1 MSRPFLF
8 AISFLTRFPVPVN
21 PEYDEKLPS
30 ASTAYY
36 PLVGAII
43 GLLLC
48 LVDKL
53 AGMFLPV
60 TIVNTLILIALI
72 YLTGGLHLDGFMDSI
87 DGFFSGREKKQV
99 LEIMHD
105 SKVGAFGVIA
115 LMLLFLLKFNLL
127 MELKGTIR
135 TAGLILMPTMSRW
148 MILFSA
154 YRYPVAGLSNLA
166 KSFTNYI
173 GLKEVYTGFAWLV
186 AVLLSLHYLLQF
198 PYLSGLLIFLL
209 SWIVTIIISKIVIK
223 KIEGLTGDVYGM
235 INEIIEVIVLLF
247 LLLGMRY

>member
-1 MSRPFLF
+1 MNRPFLF
-8 AISFLTRFPVPVN
+8 AISFLTRLPVHVN

-53 AGMFLPV
+53 VGMFLPV
-60 TIVNTLILIALI
+60 TVVNTLIMIALI

-105 SKVGAFGVIA
+105 SRVGAFGVIA
-115 LMLLFLLKFNLL
+115 LVLLLLLKFNLL
-127 MELKGTIR
+127 IELKGTFR
-135 TAGLILMPTMSRW
+135 TAGLILMPAMSRW

-154 YRYPVAGLSNLA
+154 YHYPVAGLSNLA
-166 KSFTNYI
+166 RSFTGYI
-173 GLKEVYTGFAWLV
+173 GLKEVYTGSVWLV
-186 AVLLSLHYLLQF
+186 AVFLSLHYLLQF

-209 SWIVTIIISKIVIK
+209 SWIVTIVISKIVIK

-235 INEIIEVIVLLF
+235 INEIIEVVVLLF
-247 LLLGMRY
+247 LLGMRY